1 MQDLATVLS
10 QKRGLTKA
18 QAEDFV
24 SSMFDVVN
32 YGLDTER
39 LVKVKGLGT
48 FKVTNVK
55 DRESIN
61 VNTGERVVISGHGKI
76 SFTPEAVLRE
86 MVNKPFSQ
94 FETVVLNEGVDF
106 SQIDNAADL
115 SAEASDDEI
124 VGHSEAP
131 SVEGEAS
138 VAKDETTQEKPTSSN
153 TQDAVSVA
161 KDAGSAPV
169 AEKSTSEM
177 TDNHEAQDTEAES
190 SLEDATIVSA
200 DVKAPAVDA
209 AEEKMSVIASAD
221 GEETVAGGEAQN
233 DASTEEGTAAVVG
246 EKDGESLNP
255 EAVRVDS
262 RPERSTAEDSELVAE
277 RETEEEETAD
287 DESAHK
293 SSSVWKPILIGG
305 VFLLLAA
312 IAGFIGY
319 YLGTRSSS
327 SDSLK
332 NQSSVAAPALKP
344 IRKPVKKIVK
354 ASRPDTVANV
364 KNVGVST
371 TAETDVKNKP
381 EKIEEKP
388 TKTPE
393 KTEKKTE
400 KSAESASS
408 IASKY
413 DQMDVRVRTGAYAI
427 VGVNQIVTVKKGETL
442 KSISDRYLGT
452 GMDCYVEVLNGK
464 HSVSAGERLSIPK
477 LQLKKRLKK

>member
-1 MQDLATVLS
+1 MSKLGIQDLAAVLS
-10 QKRGLTKA
+10 QKRGLTKS

-39 LVKVKGLGT
+39 LAKVKGLGT

-106 SQIDNAADL
+106 SQIDNADDL
-115 SAEASDDEI
+115 SAEASDDE
-124 VGHSEAP
+124 VVEHSEVP
-131 SVEGEAS
+131 SVEGEAP
-138 VAKDETTQEKPTSSN
+138 VAIDGKTPEESTSSN
-153 TQDAVSVA
+153 TQDAVSAV
-161 KDAGSAPV
+161 KDAGPAP
-169 AEKSTSEM
+169 ATEKTTLEM
-177 TDNHEAQDTEAES
+177 ADNHEAQDTEAEANS
-190 SLEDATIVSA
+190 IVPA
-200 DVKAPAVDA
+200 DVKALAVDA
-209 AEEKMSVIASAD
+209 VEGKTSVIASD

-233 DASTEEGTAAVVG
+233 NASTEGEKAAAVG
-246 EKDGESLNP
+246 EMKGESLNP
-255 EAVRVDS
+255 EAVRLAS
-262 RPERSTAEDSELVAE
+262 RPERTAVEDSALVAE

-332 NQSSVAAPALKP
+332 NQPSVAAPAPKP
-344 IRKPVKKIVK
+344 IRKPAKKILK

-388 TKTPE
+388 TKAPE
-393 KTEKKTE
+393 KKEKRTE
-400 KSAESASS
+400 KSIESASS

-413 DQMDVRVRTGAYAI
+413 DKMDVRVRTGAYAI
-427 VGVNQIVTVKKGETL
+427 VGVSQTVTVKNGETL
-442 KSISDRYLGT
+442 KSISDRYLGA
-452 GMDCYVEVLNGK
+452 GMECYVEALNGK